1 MLVAS
6 ENHPVC
12 ALGLLIYEVTRLLWG
27 STSKEGP
34 VHSKSRAG
42 VCRPH
47 TQSLFQ
53 AVGSLLECSLNTWL
67 SSHRNRTRS
76 IPHRNRKSSETV
88 ESPHLLEIE
97 QHFHLND
104 VKTIFLRLQ
113 DDICHTWSF
122 SSQSPVQSIHYV
134 TDPTFSSKRKPHHS
148 RLQGLPLACGSLI
161 CLTAVEAPTAG
172 RGSRQ
177 RMCEERKGTCKGG
190 VNSPAIFSF
199 LIVSLSARKICLNWG
214 ESIVH
219 PADALL
225 GEKRLSVGRRSA
237 VIFGK
242 SSNFARSPPYS
253 LQGLEV
259 SSVRT
264 KVYFHVSTRQCRK
277 VRRSAPEHDIGF
289 GFALNVSD
297 CCRFASTVVV
307 GHLLTHSISSKLNV
321 DKEGARANLPR
332 PC

>member
-34 VHSKSRAG
+34 VHNKSRAG

-134 TDPTFSSKRKPHHS
+134 RDPTFLSKYEKTTSQPFARAALGMWVSDLSDSCGGAHS
-148 RLQGLPLACGSLI
+148 RPGLQA
-161 CLTAVEAPTAG
+161 A
-172 RGSRQ
+172 
-177 RMCEERKGTCKGG
+177 
-190 VNSPAIFSF
+190 
-199 LIVSLSARKICLNWG
+199 
-214 ESIVH
+214 
-219 PADALL
+219 
-225 GEKRLSVGRRSA
+225 
-237 VIFGK
+237 
-242 SSNFARSPPYS
+242 
-253 LQGLEV
+253 
-259 SSVRT
+259 
-264 KVYFHVSTRQCRK
+264 HV
-277 VRRSAPEHDIGF
+277 
-289 GFALNVSD
+289 
-297 CCRFASTVVV
+297 
-307 GHLLTHSISSKLNV
+307 
-321 DKEGARANLPR
+321 
-332 PC
+332 